1 MRHLHH
7 NLNNVTRRLNFVAT
21 STAILI
27 AAGVAAAAT
36 GVGVGVSAASA
47 AKEQKQQKNMLR
59 DADAKA
65 RELEAKTA
73 NAAAAADKA
82 AKDKLL
88 AKKRAVTPTILTSPL
103 GVTEEAG
110 STTTRP
116 TLLGG
121 GK

>member
-7 NLNNVTRRLNFVAT
+7 NLNNITRKLNFVAT
-21 STAILI
+21 GTAILI

-36 GVGVGVSAASA
+36 AVSTGVSAISAS
-47 AKEQKQQKNMLR
+47 KERKQQKNMLA

-65 RELEAKTA
+65 RALEAKTA
-73 NAAAAADKA
+73 GAAAAADQA

-103 GVTEEAG
+103 GAAEDATSG
-110 STTTRP
+110 TTRP